1 MTDPH
6 PTPPPTGRPGGP
18 TDALG
23 LAGRVVLVVGA
34 TGGIGAGVAERFA
47 EVGAAV
53 VLHGRRPSPALAE
66 AAGRITADGGRAT
79 TVHGDL
85 GNEAETV
92 RAVRQAASHHGGLDA
107 VVNCAGIQPVTPFGQ
122 LTESDWQSVVDTDL
136 HGPVRLT
143 RAAVPLLP
151 RGGSVTHLASI
162 EGSQPAPGHAHYATA
177 KAALLMFARAA
188 ALELGPLGLRV
199 NTVSPG
205 LITRPGLAEA
215 WPEGVDRWQRAAPLT
230 RLGTPRDV
238 ADACLFLASP
248 LASWIT
254 GHDLVVDGGV
264 SAHPTW

>member
-1 MTDPH
+1 MTDPRH
-6 PTPPPTGRPGGP
+6 PSGSGNADP
-18 TDALG
+18 LG
-23 LAGRVVLVVGA
+23 LAGLAVLVVGA

-53 VLHGRRPSPALAE
+53 VLHGRRSTPALAG
-66 AAGRITADGGRAT
+66 AADRITARGGRAA

-85 GNEAETV
+85 GSETETALAVQRAAE
-92 RAVRQAASHHGGLDA
+92 HHGRLDA
-107 VVNCAGIQPVTPFGQ
+107 VVNCAGIQPVTALDQ
-122 LTESDWQSVVDTDL
+122 LTDSDWQSVVDIDL
-136 HGPVRLT
+136 YGPVRLT

-151 RGGSVTHLASI
+151 PGGSITHLASI
-162 EGSQPAPGHAHYATA
+162 EGSRPAVGHAHYATA

-188 ALELGPLGLRV
+188 ALELGPRGLRV

-205 LITRPGLAEA
+205 LIDRPGLTEA
-215 WPEGVDRWQRAAPLT
+215 WPDGVTRWRGAAPLT

-264 SAHPTW
+264 GARPGW